1 MSGFDIFFSIL
12 LIVLGVFGGFTSIV
26 RKSRRGQSKFVAFVV
41 SVLFLLGGIVCL
53 IFGLPAAEFFMD

>member
-26 RKSRRGQSKFVAFVV
+26 RKSRRGQSKFVSFVV
-41 SVLFLLGGIVCL
+41 SVLFFIGRHSLSDIR
-53 IFGLPAAEFFMD
+53 ASSR